1 MTAAVEK
8 IAAEVKSLPK
18 AELDEFLA
26 WLAEYELQQPDQWDK
41 EMERDSQPGGRLQ
54 ALMNRARAD
63 IAAGRTK
70 PLDELLDNP

>member
-26 WLAEYELQQPDQWDK
+26 WLAEYELQQPDQWDE
-41 EMERDSQPGGRLQ
+41 EMESRL
-54 ALMNRARAD
+54 
-63 IAAGRTK
+63 AAGRTFAGV
-70 PLDELLDNP
+70 DESGACGYCRWQDEAAR